1 MNLKHWILLSLT
13 SIAFLSGLSG
23 CAKKPPPP
31 PPPAETPAP
40 PPVVVT
46 PPPPPPPP
54 PPAVDTAAENRQRL
68 QARVAETFKTIYFDY
83 DKSELTA
90 DSKATCD
97 AIGELMKEEP
107 GITVRIEGN
116 TDERGTDEY
125 NLALGDRRAKAAQA
139 YLVSYGIAST
149 RLSTI
154 SYGKEKPAVDGHDE
168 SAWSKNRRD
177 DFTPT
182 F

>member
-1 MNLKHWILLSLT
+1 MNLKYWLVLSFT
-13 SIAFLSGLSG
+13 SVAFLSGLSG
-23 CAKKPPPP
+23 CAKNPPP
-31 PPPAETPAP
+31 PPPAVEAPPPP
-40 PPVVVT
+40 PPVVET

-54 PPAVDTAAENRQRL
+54 PPVDTAALHRQRV
-68 QARVAETFKTIYFDY
+68 QARVAETFKTLYFDY
-83 DKSELTA
+83 DKSELSA

-116 TDERGTDEY
+116 TDERGTNEY
-125 NLALGDRRAKAAQA
+125 NQALGDRRAKAAQA
-139 YLVSYGIAST
+139 YLISYGISSS

-154 SYGKEKPAVDGHDE
+154 SYGEEKPAVDGHDE